1 MDKESF
7 EVLLGSLTELVKRGK
22 DGTATVAKA
31 TRKTA
36 MDTKRFG
43 VIKFKDLKKRPG
55 TCRLAMGLY
64 GRSKLYK

>member
-22 DGTATVAKA
+22 DGTAKVAKA

-43 VIKFKDLKKRPG
+43 VIKFKDLKKRLGALNMKPLRIG
-55 TCRLAMGLY
+55 
-64 GRSKLYK
+64 